1 MGRMKKKSLLVG
13 IILVLLAG
21 FCLLGY
27 QKLEDYG
34 IDVSGEY
41 SVSAITG
48 ADVSVDETYVAVV
61 DNLETVLLQNQD
73 TKEIQWIKSK
83 RDICEGYAQIDN
95 VFFDEQN
102 RVYIDVLRYDD
113 DYRYVVEEI
122 LFQYDTNG
130 NKCRQLV
137 IPEIAPERTAS
148 SIRGFKCK
156 DGFIYYYNENLEQLV
171 RMGVESGKAEVYGN
185 YDGKQIGDA
194 FALGFTEDDTITL
207 AFTDGTLAL
216 GKSDGTVEAV
226 GQMDYRFDDEET
238 GTIVNQYIYFDGRHY
253 VTDGRYFDSIY
264 QIEDGTLIDYVD
276 INELMQFDALLVEDY
291 YRFVMN
297 YGISAVNNGNGKL
310 LIHFSDCLF
319 YTTDMETFV
328 QVEDAGVYALP
339 AGILAKCWFKLILHV
354 LLYVFGIVG
363 FVLLCGSIMKWRF
376 SLRSKLFVII
386 MPITL
391 GGIILIT
398 YYEMNAIEKD
408 FKQQQYE
415 EYDAICT
422 FYENQLDKDVLYS
435 VKSLEDAEQ
444 LEELRLQLMENMENA
459 GDWSDNVD
467 ISVYKYFDNGMHLLL
482 YSTTTDC
489 LYSSTFQF
497 DFDAS
502 SQYRLKD
509 LDTYHYET
517 YGVGSTYLDS
527 ITCLRD
533 ESGEI
538 YGFIDVFGN
547 LDKLQIS
554 QNEIKEKV
562 AVISVIL
569 GLILGTLLYILAYY
583 IIRNLRKT
591 SRTVNEIAQG
601 NLDARVNKITKD
613 ELGVIS
619 VGVNDMADK
628 IEALFEEQENFSTQV
643 IETLVG
649 TIDAKDNYTNGHSK
663 RVAKYS
669 QMIAQKLGKDQKEC
683 KQIYYAGL
691 LHDIGKIGVPDEI
704 INKTA
709 RLDDEEYKII
719 KTHPEIGH
727 RLLCNLTQIE
737 NISIGARYHHE
748 RYDGKGYPDGLAGE
762 EIPEIAR
769 IIAVADCYDA
779 MTSNRSYRKAMPQE
793 KVRGEIEKGKGT
805 QFDPLFAEKMLE
817 IDLEIAEIIYYN

>member
-1 MGRMKKKSLLVG
+1 MKKSQIKKKTLIVG
-13 IILVLLAG
+13 MVLVLLAG
-21 FCLLGY
+21 LCFMGY
-27 QKLEDYG
+27 RGLEDYCINLKG
-34 IDVSGEY
+34 KYEI
-41 SVSAITG
+41 SVITG
-48 ADVSVDETYVAVV
+48 ADVCADDSYVVLV
-61 DNLETVLLQNQD
+61 DNMETVLLLDNADQ
-73 TKEIQWIKSK
+73 KIQWLKSK
-83 RDICEGYAQIDN
+83 REICDGYAEIHK

-102 RVYIDVLRYDD
+102 RVYIDVLRFDENYQ
-113 DYRYVVEEI
+113 YVVEEV
-122 LFQYDTNG
+122 LYQYGTDG
-130 NKCRQLV
+130 KESGRLV
-137 IPEIAPERTAS
+137 IPEIGTDRTQS
-148 SIRGFKCK
+148 CIRGFKCQ
-156 DGFIYYYNENLEQLV
+156 DGLIYYYNENTKQFTG
-171 RMGVESGKAEVYGN
+171 MNVETGKTEPYGN
-185 YDGKQIGDA
+185 YDCEQIDQA

-207 AFTDGTLAL
+207 AYADGTLAL
-216 GKSDGTVEAV
+216 GWADGSIEVL
-226 GQMDYRFDDEET
+226 GQIDYYFDEDET
-238 GTIVNQYIYFDGRHY
+238 GIIVNQYIYLDGMHF
-253 VTDGRYFDSIY
+253 VTDGRYFDFIY
-264 QIEDGTLIDYVD
+264 QIVDNTLEPVLSVPTDT
-276 INELMQFDALLVEDY
+276 LLVQDY
-291 YRFVMN
+291 QKRILNN
-297 YGISAVNNGNGKL
+297 YGLSAMNNGNGKV
-310 LIHFSDCLF
+310 LICYWDCLS
-319 YTTDMETFV
+319 YTADMTEFFEIDNV
-328 QVEDAGVYALP
+328 GAYALP
-339 AGILAKCWFKLILHV
+339 ASVLAAKWIRSILYI

-363 FVLLCGSIMKWRF
+363 FVLLCGSIMNWRL

-391 GGIILIT
+391 GGIVSVT
-398 YYEMNAIEKD
+398 YYEMHAIEKD
-408 FKQQQYE
+408 YKEQLYE
-415 EYDAICT
+415 EYDAIGA
-422 FYENQLDKDVLYS
+422 FYQNQLDKDTLYS
-435 VKSLEDAEQ
+435 VASLEDADK
-444 LEELRLQLMENMENA
+444 LEEMRLDLMENMKNA
-459 GDWSDNVD
+459 GTWSDSVQ
-467 ISVYKYFDNGMHLLL
+467 ISVYKYFENGVHLLL

-489 LYSSTFQF
+489 LYAYSAQY
-497 DFDAS
+497 DFDE
-502 SQYRLKD
+502 QHRLQD
-509 LDTYHYET
+509 TDTYHQET
-517 YGVGSTYLDS
+517 NSVGRIDLDS
-527 ITCLRD
+527 ITLLRD
-533 ESGEI
+533 ENGEI
-538 YGFIDVFGN
+538 FGFIDVYGN
-547 LDKLQIS
+547 LDKLKITQDK
-554 QNEIKEKV
+554 IKEKV
-562 AVISVIL
+562 AIISVIL

-619 VGVNDMADK
+619 AGVNDMADK